1 MISRFRRRSDP
12 APVARLG
19 AGSFR
24 PDSATVAARARAA
37 DGMRRLLWDLG
48 IDPAKLLELARH
60 RRLSCRGESP
70 LGATAPRWHK

>member
-12 APVARLG
+12 AAVAWLG
-19 AGSFR
+19 AGSLR

-48 IDPAKLLELARH
+48 VDPAKLLEFARC
-60 RRLSCRGESP
+60 RRLSYRGESP
-70 LGATAPRWHK
+70 LVATAPRWHK